1 MLEPTCKSSR
11 CNLIGQTL
19 RVMTRILKWKEHLTC
34 GHFNAKIS
42 ERGTILGKY
51 MLDQMWESQYKV
63 G

>member
-1 MLEPTCKSSR
+1 M
-11 CNLIGQTL
+11 

-51 MLDQMWESQYKV
+51 MLDQMWESQYKL